1 LLGLSIEDVQL
12 PRDAAEAVETLAG
25 LPRADIYNVQTFMS
39 DALISLFYA
48 GSDAV
53 LANSGHEP
61 FGLVGLEVMAV
72 GGLAFVGSTGEDYA
86 VPYLNAVVLDSDDP
100 MEISVAL
107 EYLRRHPDVAK
118 RIRAEAKQTARSFSW
133 ATIIED
139 TLLGK
144 LKYVALRQDVHAPAD
159 APVRGYVPGSDP
171 ASVPAEGGRS
181 GRTATPKGGA
191 ASRRNHAPAGPK
203 G

>member
-1 LLGLSIEDVQL
+1 RQDE
-12 PRDAAEAVETLAG
+12 
-25 LPRADIYNVQTFMS
+25 
-39 DALISLFYA
+39 LISLLYA

-107 EYLRRHPDVAK
+107 EYLRMHPEVAE
-118 RIRAEAKQTARSFSW
+118 RIRAEAQQTARSFSW
-133 ATIIED
+133 STIIED

-144 LKYVALRQDVHAPAD
+144 LKYVTLRQDVRAPSQAPASQ
-159 APVRGYVPGSDP
+159 APPSPPRGGGAGEAAGAGGYAYGGE
-171 ASVPAEGGRS
+171 SVEGGAS
-181 GRTATPKGGA
+181 
-191 ASRRNHAPAGPK
+191 SRRARAPRFPK
-203 G
+203 V